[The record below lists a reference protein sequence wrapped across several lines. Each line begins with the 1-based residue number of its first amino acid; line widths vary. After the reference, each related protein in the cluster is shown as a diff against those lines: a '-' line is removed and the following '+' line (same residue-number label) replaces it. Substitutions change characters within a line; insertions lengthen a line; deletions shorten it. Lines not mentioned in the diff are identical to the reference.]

1 MRGGCKRVQGILL
14 VTPNPIPTSVVVI
27 TPSSS
32 SHHSSLIRGRN
43 FPWTFGRTMQF
54 HAKADKIDPSMF
66 DNSDFGER
74 KNA

>member
-14 VTPNPIPTSVVVI
+14 VTPNPIPTSIVVI
-27 TPSSS
+27 TRAPPPPITLLSYVDAIF
-32 SHHSSLIRGRN
+32 L
-43 FPWTFGRTMQF
+43 GRTMQF